1 MQMDEQIRVR
11 AYELWEQAGRP
22 TGQEQAFW
30 FKAVAEL
37 TEAAMAAAPAK
48 PVRKRK
54 VASRAAA

>member
-11 AYELWEQAGRP
+11 AYQLWEQAGRP
-22 TGQEQAFW
+22 VGEEQAFW
-30 FKAVAEL
+30 FRAVAEL
-37 TEAAMAAAPAK
+37 TEKAMAAPAK